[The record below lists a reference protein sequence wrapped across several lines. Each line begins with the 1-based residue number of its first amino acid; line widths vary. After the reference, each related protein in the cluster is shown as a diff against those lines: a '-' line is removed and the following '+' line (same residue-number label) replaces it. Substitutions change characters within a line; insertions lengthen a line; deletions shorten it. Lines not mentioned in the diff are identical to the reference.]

1 MLHHHLTLA
10 ARYILRTMQELIYS
24 CYKLHYIIIVVLHDL
39 SWKPNRQKKDS
50 KQKTLLLFMCV
61 VVAALLETAQS
72 IIASF
77 IFYRLLQSGDV
88 EQNPGPG
95 TLIIHND

>member
-1 MLHHHLTLA
+1 MLHN
-10 ARYILRTMQELIYS
+10 
-24 CYKLHYIIIVVLHDL
+24 IIIVLHDL
-39 SWKPNRQKKDS
+39 SWKPNQQKLNDS
-50 KQKTLLLFMCV
+50 KQKTLLQFMYV

-95 TLIIHND
+95 SFFINDY